1 MLLLLTADPND
12 EAQQR
17 AIRLTVKKRLYLFNQ
32 TTLSQIEDQEERKAK
47 LQETFESVRA
57 DYQRLT
63 EKFVEA

>member
-12 EAQQR
+12 ELQQR

-32 TTLSQIEDQEERKAK
+32 TTLSQIEDKEERKAK

-57 DYQRLT
+57 DYKRLT

>member
-12 EAQQR
+12 ELQQR

-32 TTLSQIEDQEERKAK
+32 TTLSQIEDKEERKAK

-57 DYQRLT
+57 DYERLT